1 MSISLHHH
9 RNHATVTWPEKLLYT
24 HATASELDT
33 AVATMAVAKAAHAI
47 DWARRGLAANEV
59 PVWVEVLR
67 AGVLRT
73 PDPVSALVDEGWTLD
88 AARTTAE
95 RITALTAHPD
105 LPSDVPAHQWV
116 GLTPGREAPDHE
128 RHVLLALGDLARV
141 AAAEIADDPAEL
153 PVHGFVRSVRHGT
166 RDDPGGERWVGMLAA
181 PLDPPGLLERE
192 VIELLGRTARAR
204 RFPPGLGGLGAARQ
218 RPDRAG
224 APAAEPPGAAAGL
237 HPVPPRHTRSVR
249 RRDHRRSVRAGA
261 RRRLAH
267 AVRGSGSA
275 APPTPLRHHAR
286 TCPDRVR
293 GVRVVRK

>member
-192 VIELLGRTARAR
+192 VIELLGRTARALVDSHQDLGDWVPRGSDPTVRVR
-204 RFPPGLGGLGAARQ
+204 RPPNHPGLPLVFT
-218 RPDRAG
+218 PFLLDT
-224 APAAEPPGAAAGL
+224 PAACDAVTTDDLFERALVGVSRTLFEIPDPQ
-237 HPVPPRHTRSVR
+237 H
-249 RRDHRRSVRAGA
+249 HRP
-261 RRRLAH
+261 H
-267 AVRGSGSA
+267 
-275 APPTPLRHHAR
+275 
-286 TCPDRVR
+286 
-293 GVRVVRK
+293 